1 MKNTKKTAGTD
12 YSEKAAISRDL
23 LKRIAARLSDH
34 QTRQAANPSDWG
46 YVGDL
51 GRVNEELAG
60 NVVGTGIVPKAK
72 TGNAAIDK
80 IIDCLLYTSRCV

>member
-1 MKNTKKTAGTD
+1 MKKTNKTAGTD

-34 QTRQAANPSDWG
+34 QTRQAANPNDWG

-51 GRVNEELAG
+51 GRVNEELAQ
-60 NVVGTGIVPKAK
+60 VL
-72 TGNAAIDK
+72 AALGDRSGV
-80 IIDCLLYTSRCV
+80 DELGLRY

>member
-34 QTRQAANPSDWG
+34 QTRLAANPSDWG

-51 GRVNEELAG
+51 GRGNEELAQ
-60 NVVGTGIVPKAK
+60 VL
-72 TGNAAIDK
+72 AALGDRSGV
-80 IIDCLLYTSRCV
+80 DELGLSY

>member
-1 MKNTKKTAGTD
+1 MKNTIKTAGTD

-34 QTRQAANPSDWG
+34 QTRQATNPNDWG

-51 GRVNEELAG
+51 GRVNEELAQ
-60 NVVGTGIVPKAK
+60 VL
-72 TGNAAIDK
+72 AALGDRSGV
-80 IIDCLLYTSRCV
+80 DELGLRY

>member
-1 MKNTKKTAGTD
+1 MKNAKKTAATD

-34 QTRQAANPSDWG
+34 QTRQAANPNDWG

-51 GRVNEELAG
+51 GRVNEELAQVLAALG
-60 NVVGTGIVPKAK
+60 DRSGVDEVG
-72 TGNAAIDK
+72 
-80 IIDCLLYTSRCV
+80 LRF

>member
-23 LKRIAARLSDH
+23 LKRIAARLSEH
-34 QTRQAANPSDWG
+34 QTRQASNPSDWG

-51 GRVNEELAG
+51 GRVNEELAQVLASLG
-60 NVVGTGIVPKAK
+60 DRSGVDELGFR
-72 TGNAAIDK
+72 
-80 IIDCLLYTSRCV
+80 Y

>member
-1 MKNTKKTAGTD
+1 MKNAKKTAATE

-34 QTRQAANPSDWG
+34 QTRQAENPNDWG

-51 GRVNEELAG
+51 GRVNEELAQ
-60 NVVGTGIVPKAK
+60 VL
-72 TGNAAIDK
+72 AALGDRSGV
-80 IIDCLLYTSRCV
+80 DELGLRY

>member
-1 MKNTKKTAGTD
+1 MKNTKKTAATD

-34 QTRQAANPSDWG
+34 QTRQGAAPCDWG

-51 GRVNEELAG
+51 GRVNEELAQ
-60 NVVGTGIVPKAK
+60 VL
-72 TGNAAIDK
+72 AALGDRSGV
-80 IIDCLLYTSRCV
+80 DELGLSY